1 MRIRIRYFAQTSI
14 GEFKMNSV
22 HILDV
27 YIARLATAIDIDG
40 VAHTIANISAVTQD
54 KDRDRDM

>member
-1 MRIRIRYFAQTSI
+1 MRTRIWYFAQTSI
-14 GEFKMNSV
+14 GELKMNSV

-27 YIARLATAIDIDG
+27 YIASLATTIDIDG

-54 KDRDRDM
+54 KKRDRDI